1 MFKMIKIFL
10 LTTVLVLVI
19 GNSVS
24 AHHTMGNP
32 RFVYKDN
39 HPEAPTLEY
48 PAELF
53 SYDIVFTSYPGRP
66 NINELTSFSFYVKD
80 RETGKPYQ
88 EPITIRVLKI
98 MNFGG
103 TREVLKPTL
112 LNHSTQPYT
121 YDITFTEDGEYVI
134 EMIMVLKGSDEMI
147 PFIITA
153 GKPSIT
159 VPALIAVGAILALYI
174 FIIILSRIRCT
185 RKKKA
190 A

>member
-10 LTTVLVLVI
+10 LTTVLILFI
-19 GNSVS
+19 GSSVS

-53 SYDIVFTSYPGRP
+53 NYDIVFTSYPGRP
-66 NINELTSFSFYVKD
+66 NINELTSFSFYAKD

-103 TREVLKPTL
+103 TREALKPTL
-112 LNHSTQPYT
+112 LGQSIQPYT
-121 YDITFTEDGEYVI
+121 YDFTFTEDGEYVI
-134 EMIMVLKGSDEMI
+134 EMIMVLKGNDEMI

-153 GKPSIT
+153 GEPSIT
-159 VPALIAVGAILALYI
+159 VPALIAVGGILALYI
-174 FIIILSRIRCT
+174 FIIIVTRIRRT